1 MIFEAMLFDLDDT
14 LYPSTTGVWDALG
27 VRIDRYMHE
36 KVHIPK
42 EKVPELRSALFHEY
56 GTTMRGLVQLYHVDA
71 QDYLDFVHDIDL
83 SLYLRPDDT
92 LRETLSLY
100 PQRKIIFTNASLEH
114 ARRVVSHLG
123 LNGLFEKIIDI
134 QSISPYCKPMPAA
147 FQKAFE
153 LAGIQS
159 PEECIMIDDSTSNL
173 RVAREMGMF
182 AVHLGAEDRADG
194 ADASIVSLLDLP
206 SVVPV
211 IHQ

>member
-42 EKVPELRSALFHEY
+42 EEVPELRRALFQQY
-56 GTTMRGLVQLYHVDA
+56 GTTMRGLVQLYQVDA

-83 SLYLRPDDT
+83 SKYLRRDDS
-92 LRETLSLY
+92 LRDTLSLY
-100 PQRKIIFTNASLEH
+100 PQRKIIFTNASINH
-114 ARRVVSHLG
+114 AQRVISQLG
-123 LNGLFEKIIDI
+123 LDGLFEKIVDI

-147 FQKAFE
+147 YQKAFE
-153 LAGIQS
+153 IAGIHS
-159 PEECIMIDDSTSNL
+159 PEDCVMIDDSASNL
-173 RVAREMGMF
+173 RVARELGMF
-182 AVHLGAEDRADG
+182 AVHVGAEDRADR

-211 IHQ
+211 IG